1 MLHGIMTR
9 LVLALALIAGAA
21 PKASAEG
28 SPEALA
34 RELWSTA
41 FGWLAD
47 KCHGDYTCY
56 GPPYGNTEPPDL
68 YVYDHR
74 TGPTWTG
81 NGWAY
86 LPVGRYRPRP
96 PEYVEPPPPPPPAY
110 RDEDDDYDGVPPPDG
125 PGRWHRPMK

>member
-9 LVLALALIAGAA
+9 LVLALALIAPATA
-21 PKASAEG
+21 DASA
-28 SPEALA
+28 
-34 RELWSTA
+34 RDLWDTA

-47 KCHGDYTCY
+47 KCSGDYTCY

-68 YVYDHR
+68 YVYAHR

-86 LPVGRYRPRP
+86 LPEGRYRPRP
-96 PEYVEPPPPPPPAY
+96 PEYAQPPPPPPPSY
-110 RDEDDDYDGVPPPDG
+110 RNDDDDDAGPPPHG
-125 PGRWHRPMK
+125 ARRHRPMK

>member
-1 MLHGIMTR
+1 MSRGITAR
-9 LVLALALIAGAA
+9 LVLALALMAA
-21 PKASAEG
+21 ATSEASA
-28 SPEALA
+28 
-34 RELWSTA
+34 RDLWDTA
-41 FGWLAD
+41 FGWLD
-47 KCHGDYTCY
+47 RCDGGYTCY

-96 PEYVEPPPPPPPAY
+96 PEYAEPPPPPPPSY
-110 RDEDDDYDGVPPPDG
+110 RDDDGDDDEAPRHGT
-125 PGRWHRPMK
+125 RRHRPMK

>member
-1 MLHGIMTR
+1 MNARMSRSIAAKII
-9 LVLALALIAGAA
+9 LAAVLIAGGSGN
-21 PKASAEG
+21 ASAWGWWDRCEG
-28 SPEALA
+28 Y
-34 RELWSTA
+34 
-41 FGWLAD
+41 
-47 KCHGDYTCY
+47 HCY

-96 PEYVEPPPPPPPAY
+96 PESAPPPNY
-110 RDEDDDYDGVPPPDG
+110 NDDYDDYDAEPPQHG
-125 PGRWHRPMK
+125 SRRHRPMK

>member
-1 MLHGIMTR
+1 MLHGYMTR

-21 PKASAEG
+21 PEASAEG
-28 SPEALA
+28 SAEALV
-34 RELWSTA
+34 RDLWGTA
-41 FGWLAD
+41 FGWLGD
-47 KCHGDYTCY
+47 KCNGGYTCY

-96 PEYVEPPPPPPPAY
+96 PEYVEPAPPPPPSY
-110 RDEDDDYDGVPPPDG
+110 RDEDDDYDGVPPRDG
-125 PGRWHRPMK
+125 AGRHRPMK

>member
-1 MLHGIMTR
+1 MEARMSHTIMAR
-9 LVLALALIAGAA
+9 LVLTLALIAAVT
-21 PKASAEG
+21 PQASAHD
-28 SPEALA
+28 
-34 RELWSTA
+34 LWDTA
-41 FGWLAD
+41 FGWLK
-47 KCHGDYTCY
+47 KCDGGYTCY

-96 PEYVEPPPPPPPAY
+96 PEYAEPPPPPPAY
-110 RDEDDDYDGVPPPDG
+110 RDDDDGDEGPPHG
-125 PGRWHRPMK
+125 ARRHRPMK

>member
-1 MLHGIMTR
+1 MSHGITAR
-9 LVLALALIAGAA
+9 VVLALALIAGGSGG
-21 PKASAEG
+21 ASA
-28 SPEALA
+28 
-34 RELWSTA
+34 W
-41 FGWLAD
+41 GWWD
-47 KCHGDYTCY
+47 RCEYGDYTCY

-96 PEYVEPPPPPPPAY
+96 PEYAQPPPPPPPSY
-110 RDEDDDYDGVPPPDG
+110 RNDDDDDAGPPPHG
-125 PGRWHRPMK
+125 ARRHRPMK

>member
-1 MLHGIMTR
+1 MGARMSHGIPAK
-9 LVLALALIAGAA
+9 LVLALALIASGSSGAA
-21 PKASAEG
+21 A
-28 SPEALA
+28 
-34 RELWSTA
+34 W
-41 FGWLAD
+41 GWWD
-47 KCHGDYTCY
+47 KCDGGYTCY

-96 PEYVEPPPPPPPAY
+96 PEHAEPPPPPPPSY
-110 RDEDDDYDGVPPPDG
+110 RDDDDDYDAMPPQHG
-125 PGRWHRPMK
+125 SRRHRQMK

>member
-1 MLHGIMTR
+1 MSGGITTR
-9 LVLALALIAGAA
+9 LVLALALIAGGSSGAA
-21 PKASAEG
+21 A
-28 SPEALA
+28 
-34 RELWSTA
+34 W
-41 FGWLAD
+41 GWWD
-47 KCHGDYTCY
+47 KCDGYTCY

-96 PEYVEPPPPPPPAY
+96 PEYAEPPPPPAAPAY
-110 RDEDDDYDGVPPPDG
+110 RDDDDDVEVPPHG
-125 PGRWHRPMK
+125 PRRHRPMK

>member
-1 MLHGIMTR
+1 MGARMSRGITAR
-9 LVLALALIAGAA
+9 LVLALALIAGGSSGAA
-21 PKASAEG
+21 A
-28 SPEALA
+28 
-34 RELWSTA
+34 W
-41 FGWLAD
+41 GWWD
-47 KCHGDYTCY
+47 NCDGGYTCY

-96 PEYVEPPPPPPPAY
+96 PEYAEPPPPPPPGY
-110 RDEDDDYDGVPPPDG
+110 LDDDDDYDATPPRHG
-125 PGRWHRPMK
+125 ARRHRPIK

>member
-1 MLHGIMTR
+1 MSRGITAR
-9 LVLALALIAGAA
+9 LVLALALIAAA
-21 PKASAEG
+21 TSEASA
-28 SPEALA
+28 
-34 RELWSTA
+34 RDLWDTA
-41 FGWLAD
+41 FGWLD
-47 KCHGDYTCY
+47 RCDGGYTCY

-96 PEYVEPPPPPPPAY
+96 PEYAEPPPPPPPSY
-110 RDEDDDYDGVPPPDG
+110 RDDDGDDDEAPRHGT
-125 PGRWHRPMK
+125 RRHRPMK

>member
-9 LVLALALIAGAA
+9 LVLALALIAAA
-21 PKASAEG
+21 TAEASA
-28 SPEALA
+28 
-34 RELWSTA
+34 RDLWDTA
-41 FGWLAD
+41 FGWLGD
-47 KCHGDYTCY
+47 KCTGDYTCY
-56 GPPYGNTEPPDL
+56 GPPYSNTEPPDL

-96 PEYVEPPPPPPPAY
+96 PEYVETPPPPPPAY
-110 RDEDDDYDGVPPPDG
+110 RDEDDDYDDVPPPDG
-125 PGRWHRPMK
+125 PGRRHRPMK

>member
-1 MLHGIMTR
+1 MGTRMSRGITAR
-9 LVLALALIAGAA
+9 IVLVLALSAGGSSGAA
-21 PKASAEG
+21 A
-28 SPEALA
+28 
-34 RELWSTA
+34 W
-41 FGWLAD
+41 GWWERCAY
-47 KCHGDYTCY
+47 GDYTCY

-96 PEYVEPPPPPPPAY
+96 PEYAEPPPPPPPPSY
-110 RDEDDDYDGVPPPDG
+110 G
-125 PGRWHRPMK
+125 PMMGTTPWCRRRMDRAGIGR